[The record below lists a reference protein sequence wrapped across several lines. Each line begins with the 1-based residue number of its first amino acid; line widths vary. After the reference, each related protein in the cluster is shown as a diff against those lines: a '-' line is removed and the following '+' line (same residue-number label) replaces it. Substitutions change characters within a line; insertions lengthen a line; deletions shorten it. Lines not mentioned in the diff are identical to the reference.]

1 MTLLLVDDNKKELQ
15 NLVSLVQEWQ
25 AKKQIEAGLETPLR
39 FCSYS
44 SVKEVLQAFEQG
56 NQRFHPNCAILDIY
70 MPEMKGTDL
79 AVILRK
85 QSFTGPIVFLTSS
98 NEFAAESYEVKAH
111 AYLLK
116 PVDKKKLFHLLDE
129 FRVLLHKNNAKPVDD
144 AHIVLNTKKF
154 KTILYYRDIKWV
166 EVRAHALFYHIEK
179 NGIEEELKITGTL
192 KELSEI
198 LLKDSRFAVS
208 HNSFIVNMDCIATIK
223 QNEIVL
229 HDGSK
234 LPISRRHSAFKAKYV
249 DYALEKAKQ
258 CL

>member
-1 MTLLLVDDNKKELQ
+1 MTVLLVDDNKKELQ

-25 AKKQIEAGLETPLR
+25 AKNQAETGLEAPLR
-39 FCSYS
+39 LCPCS
-44 SVKEVLQAFEQG
+44 SVKEAVQAFEQE
-56 NQRFHPNCAILDIY
+56 NPSFYPNCAILDIY
-70 MPEMKGTDL
+70 MPDMKGTDL
-79 AVILRK
+79 AVSLRK
-85 QSFTGPIVFLTSS
+85 LGFTGPIGFLTSS

-111 AYLLK
+111 SYLLK

-129 FRVLLHKNNAKPVDD
+129 FRVLLHKKSAKPVDD
-144 AHIVLNTKKF
+144 AHIILNTKRS

-166 EVRAHALFYHIEK
+166 EVRAHSLFYYVEK
-179 NGIEEELKITGTL
+179 NGIEEELKTTGTL

-223 QNEIVL
+223 LNEIVMY
-229 HDGSK
+229 DGSK